1 MARWLHI
8 AAARGAH
15 LELWQGRCQGPGQ
28 CPSANRDGEWLDVAT
43 MALTRHFTDWDGLRG
58 FGASTTHL
66 WCQCV
71 SYELAVFSTGR
82 GPVEAV
88 ERSGL
93 GPAPGRGAR
102 CRARWSRARGD
113 GRRWPKCRSVVLL
126 RGHAPV
132 REPSIGAAV
141 VGKGAPLWV
150 SVRSDPDCHGI
161 RYVQR
166 WLQSRFRTARQ
177 CRRSAIRS
185 LCAICSRSASR
196 GARQN
201 TVLGWVGRRRWPS
214 PRCRRPVR
222 RRHGPRLHE
231 IRGA

>member
-1 MARWLHI
+1 MSECQPGRRMARRGHYGLDQALH
-8 AAARGAH
+8 RLG
-15 LELWQGRCQGPGQ
+15 W
-28 CPSANRDGEWLDVAT
+28 
-43 MALTRHFTDWDGLRG
+43 LTRIRRQHDAPVVPMCLLRIGGLQH
-58 FGASTTHL
+58 GA
-66 WCQCV
+66 W
-71 SYELAVFSTGR
+71 AG
-82 GPVEAV
+82 
-88 ERSGL
+88 RSG
-93 GPAPGRGAR
+93 RKK
-102 CRARWSRARGD
+102 RARSRARTWSSMPSSLVSRSRRR
-113 GRRWPKCRSVVLL
+113 RRWPKCRSVVLL